1 MVCVII
7 IVIIIVIIF
16 ITIIIIIRIIMLLF
30 AIRCL
35 SDVIVLSC
43 SLPHVFFPPW
53 RGATYS
59 MHGFYDHFNNLLFR
73 NSQNT
78 YIYIYI
84 YIYTRDVHIV
94 HNTHNT
100 CINIIHTHP
109 LCMLLRICTNHIYI
123 YIYNVESVNSAT
135 VGQAASAQHV

>member
-1 MVCVII
+1 
-7 IVIIIVIIF
+7 
-16 ITIIIIIRIIMLLF
+16 MLLF

-123 YIYNVESVNSAT
+123 YIYTMLSPST
-135 VGQAASAQHV
+135 VQLWARRRVLNMYRHTHKYNTCINIITTIYIYIYI